1 MAGHVQL
8 PSIPWNM
15 QHGYF
20 GKAVWFATVPLSIV
34 DCFGKT
40 TIIYS
45 VVEWYCKALW
55 YGSAVHYRKVYITCM
70 SKGMG
75 TQAQSGR
82 EIWYHWKYSTVSLY
96 SNLFIMWLSKLWCSA
111 VP

>member
-1 MAGHVQL
+1 
-8 PSIPWNM
+8 M